1 MMEGAMDSGT
11 TVRTS
16 GINLSITS
24 SLMEKRLENS
34 RERFSVN
41 RFATRKD
48 KWMLVHNCSGS
59 PGVSPRVDG
68 R

>member
-1 MMEGAMDSGT
+1 MDLGI

-16 GINLSITS
+16 GINLSITF
-24 SLMEKRLENS
+24 SLMERCLENS

-48 KWMLVHNCSGS
+48 KRVLAHNCSGS